1 MGSAGPSVVDRL
13 LDDDLGRD
21 PVTGEGLSNH
31 LPMALIALHRLGAD
45 DERLRRFAAR
55 YRTRL
60 VPVRSPTGPVPPGE
74 RPPLGIGRH
83 LGDLLAHY
91 RGAIAADGVDPVLRR
106 DLPGLMPGLGGA
118 AFHGLIRLG
127 YALDRGREVDVAAGL
142 AYLADVTQRVPV
154 PGPGG
159 DLTAAGLIAAVGET
173 MGAGARRGAGE
184 GFSSAFARVA
194 ADPRFVA
201 AADRVAVGTVGLDA
215 VARLTHGLYAGTRD
229 FFALHTLTA
238 THATRLVLDR
248 MDESDRPAAV
258 AALAVAVTAAW
269 VVVGAP
275 AFAPMPEA
283 GAGGGTD
290 VAAADVPSWERIAA
304 EAVADDDEHVIK
316 VVYSCREEARAR
328 ADERYR
334 TTAAAAVPGARAG
347 AADP

>member
-1 MGSAGPSVVDRL
+1 MPE
-13 LDDDLGRD
+13 
-21 PVTGEGLSNH
+21 T
-31 LPMALIALHRLGAD
+31 
-45 DERLRRFAAR
+45 
-55 YRTRL
+55 RTRL
-60 VPVRSPTGPVPPGE
+60 PVVDMSTLDGTPSGGEAFRAALRSATHEFGFFYLVGH
-74 RPPLGIGRH
+74 GIDRET
-83 LGDLLAHY
+83 
-91 RGAIAADGVDPVLRR
+91 RE
-106 DLPGLMPGLGGA
+106 
-118 AFHGLIRLG
+118 
-127 YALDRGREVDVAAGL
+127 ALF
-142 AYLADVTQRVPV
+142 T
-154 PGPGG
+154 
-159 DLTAAGLIAAVGET
+159 TA
-173 MGAGARRGAGE
+173 
-184 GFSSAFARVA
+184 
-194 ADPRFVA
+194 
-201 AADRVAVGTVGLDA
+201 
-215 VARLTHGLYAGTRD
+215 RD

-328 ADERYR
+328 GDERYR
-334 TTAAAAVPGARAG
+334 TTAAAAVPGAS